1 MSRSLSS
8 SLRGAVTRTPV
19 YAPSK
24 RGSVWRRGRLTPY
37 VLIAPALA
45 VLTAVMIYPIAY
57 GVYIS
62 LFDFRMTQSLNW
74 VFVGLGNYRRL
85 MLQSPDF
92 LNSIAVSLR
101 FTAMTIALE
110 FGIGLGLALLL
121 NLDFLGRAVFR
132 TLVLLPLMVPPLVSG
147 LLWRVMYDHE
157 FGVLSFFVRSLGT
170 EPPVFLGDRD
180 LALLAVVVTEVWRA
194 TPFMTLV
201 LLAALQAVPHEL
213 HEAAQVDGANRFAG
227 FRFITFPLILPV
239 VLVALLFRTVDVL
252 RTFDLVYLL
261 THGGPGSRTEVI
273 GMYIYRYGFESFN
286 MGITSAASI
295 LLFLLTLIVC
305 FIYLRLIVRGQAMA
319 R

>member
-1 MSRSLSS
+1 MRRSLSGPVS
-8 SLRGAVTRTPV
+8 GAVTPAPV
-19 YAPSK
+19 YASLHRRRFRW
-24 RGSVWRRGRLTPY
+24 RGHLAPY
-37 VLIAPALA
+37 ALVVPALA
-45 VLTAVMIYPIAY
+45 VLAGVMMYPIAY
-57 GVYIS
+57 GVYLS
-62 LFDFRMTQSLNW
+62 LFDFRMTQSLTW
-74 VFVGLGNYRRL
+74 VFVGLGNYRKL
-85 MLQSPDF
+85 FFQSPDF

-101 FTAMTIALE
+101 FTAMTIGLE

-121 NLDFLGRAVFR
+121 NLDFLGRGVFR

-157 FGVLSFFVRSLGT
+157 FGVLSFFIRSFGAD
-170 EPPVFLGDRD
+170 PPVFLGDRD

-213 HEAAQVDGANRFAG
+213 HEAAQVDGATRFTG

-305 FIYLRLIVRGQAMA
+305 FVYLRLIVRGQAMA
-319 R
+319 K